1 MAAASRVAARL
12 ADLSHAQLAEIAV
25 HGCESSPELK
35 NKADALIAKVA
46 RTTSRSRVSRS
57 RLAKFSHAQLLEIA
71 VEACEGSRELKNK
84 ADALIAQVAP
94 LPSWCVDIL
103 LSPDLLPQLFSSL
116 GLSEHAAAG
125 VCTTWSRAYSKQL
138 RRCRYINPRVA
149 RQLADVPRR
158 PNGLCALPGGVL
170 AISSPEGVSF
180 VALRNDT
187 NPQAL
192 ATCQASSLGLGEEPL
207 EWPMGMALTNDG
219 LLVCN
224 DFPSTALFKFAKDGE
239 MDELATV
246 PAFGNDQGFK
256 RCAVH
261 EQTQRTYATTNP
273 VDEFGFAHNQRL
285 VLFDASL
292 QVVATVEDTG
302 DGPEDAGEDYE
313 PMCDVAVHGD
323 QVIVLANNDHP
334 EGSGLRL
341 LDLDGRYL
349 RTIAAGLFEAPQAVA
364 ASHGRAFVIGGVQ
377 GGSDEQ
383 VLFVIDIQSGDIVQ
397 RARLD
402 FATGA
407 ISAILVDGDEVF
419 ISMFDADEVVVLH
432 LAGSEA

>member
-1 MAAASRVAARL
+1 
-12 ADLSHAQLAEIAV
+12 
-25 HGCESSPELK
+25 
-35 NKADALIAKVA
+35 
-46 RTTSRSRVSRS
+46 
-57 RLAKFSHAQLLEIA
+57 
-71 VEACEGSRELKNK
+71 
-84 ADALIAQVAP
+84 
-94 LPSWCVDIL
+94 
-103 LSPDLLPQLFSSL
+103 
-116 GLSEHAAAG
+116 
-125 VCTTWSRAYSKQL
+125 
-138 RRCRYINPRVA
+138 
-149 RQLADVPRR
+149 
-158 PNGLCALPGGVL
+158 
-170 AISSPEGVSF
+170 
-180 VALRNDT
+180 
-187 NPQAL
+187 
-192 ATCQASSLGLGEEPL
+192 
-207 EWPMGMALTNDG
+207 MGMALTNDG

-224 DFPSTALFKFAKDGE
+224 DHPSTALFKFAKDGE

-292 QVVATVEDTG
+292 QVIATVEDTG

-341 LDLDGRYL
+341 LDPDGRYL
-349 RTIAAGLFEAPQAVA
+349 RTIAAGLFEAPQEAVA
-364 ASHGRAFVIGGVQ
+364 ASHGRAFVIDGEE
-377 GGSDEQ
+377 DEEEK
-383 VLFVIDIQSGDIVQ
+383 VLFVIDIQSGGIVQ
-397 RARLD
+397 HARLD

-407 ISAILVDGDEVF
+407 ISAILVDGDEIF
-419 ISMFDADEVVVLH
+419 ISMFDADEVAVLH